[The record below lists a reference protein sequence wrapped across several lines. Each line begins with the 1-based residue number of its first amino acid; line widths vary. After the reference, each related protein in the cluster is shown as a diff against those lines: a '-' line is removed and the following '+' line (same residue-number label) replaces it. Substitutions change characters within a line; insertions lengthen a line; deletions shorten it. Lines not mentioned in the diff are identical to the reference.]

1 MCKRNNKMKRSYF
14 IIMSLLMATNVF
26 AQKGVEDGSRYGHG
40 QDSIKCLENISIYTE
55 YVKSGNYADAY
66 KSWKEVFT
74 DAPLAQMGT
83 YTNGV
88 KILSDLYQKETD
100 PAKKETYSNEL
111 MQVYEQRLKY
121 LPELNKLV
129 QTQVKEFDVKGAY
142 AHDYISY
149 TTKLDLDKAYKLL
162 RESVDLGKGE
172 NRYLV
177 FGDLMKISTAKF
189 AKDANHRENMIQD
202 YLDCSTY
209 INDVIAGIKDNDALL
224 EASRKTK
231 DNIDAYFVKSGAAD
245 CDNLQA
251 IYGPG
256 IEQNK
261 TNLEYLNKVISIMD
275 MLKCTSSDAYF
286 TAAEYSYTISPSSK
300 AAQSLGVLYYSKR
313 QDTAKALEYFNQAI
327 ELEEDPSLKSEYY
340 YRTAVILNSL
350 GQRNQSKSYFQKA
363 ISLNPNFGE
372 PYIQLAQ
379 LYASSH
385 EWCDEPALNQCTFYV
400 VLDKLQT
407 AKRVDP
413 SVAEE
418 ADKLIKTYSEYTPK
432 IEDLFML
439 SIKKGDKVEVKG
451 WINETTTVR

>member
-1 MCKRNNKMKRSYF
+1 MKRSYF

-40 QDSIKCLENISIYTE
+40 QDSITCLQNISIYTE
-55 YVKSGNYADAY
+55 YVKTGNYADAY

-74 DAPLAQMGT
+74 DAPLAQMVT

-88 KILSDLYQKETD
+88 KILKDMYQKETD
-100 PAKKETYSNEL
+100 PAKKEAYANEL

-121 LPELNKLV
+121 LPELNKFY
-129 QTQVKEFDVKGAY
+129 QNQITEYEVKGAY

-149 TTKLDLDKAYKLL
+149 TSKLDLDKAYKLI
-162 RESVDLGKGE
+162 RDAVDLGKGE
-172 NRYLV
+172 NQYYV
-177 FGDLMKISTAKF
+177 FGDLMKISSAKY
-189 AKDANHRENMIQD
+189 AKDANFRDNMIQD
-202 YLDCSTY
+202 YLDASTY
-209 INDVIAGIKDNDALL
+209 INTVIAGITDNEALL
-224 EASRKTK
+224 DASRKTK
-231 DNIDAYFVKSGAAD
+231 DNIDAYFIRSGAAD

-251 IYGPG
+251 IYGPK
-256 IEQNK
+256 IEENK
-261 TNLEYLNKVISIMD
+261 TNLEYLNKVVSIMS

-286 TAAEYSYTISPSSK
+286 AAAEYSYNIAPSSK
-300 AAQSLGVLYYSKR
+300 SAQSLGVLYYDKR
-313 QDTAKALEYFNQAI
+313 NDTAKALEYFNQAI
-327 ELEEDPSLKSEYY
+327 DLEEDPSLKSEYY
-340 YRTAVILNSL
+340 YKTAVILKSL
-350 GQRNQSKSYFQKA
+350 DQRSQAKNYLQKA

-379 LYASSH
+379 LYANNNQ
-385 EWCDEPALNQCTFYV
+385 WCDEPALNQCTFYV

-407 AKRVDP
+407 AKRMDP

-418 ADKLIKTYSEYTPK
+418 ADKLIKAYSEFTPK

>member
-1 MCKRNNKMKRSYF
+1 MKRSYF

-40 QDSIKCLENISIYTE
+40 QDSITCLQNISIYTE
-55 YVKSGNYADAY
+55 YVKTGNYADAY

-88 KILSDLYQKETD
+88 KILKDLYQKATD
-100 PAKKETYSNEL
+100 PVKKETYSNEL

-129 QTQVKEFDVKGAY
+129 QTPVKEYDVKGAY
-142 AHDYISY
+142 AHDYISS
-149 TTKLDLDKAYKLL
+149 TSKVDLDKAYKLL
-162 RESVDLGKGE
+162 RDAVDLGKGA
-172 NRYLV
+172 NQYFV
-177 FGDLMKISTAKF
+177 FGDLMKISSAKY

-202 YLDCSTY
+202 YLDASTY
-209 INDVIAGIKDNDALL
+209 INTVIAGITDNEAMLDA
-224 EASRKTK
+224 ARKTK
-231 DNIDAYFVKSGAAD
+231 DNIDAYFIRSGAAD

-251 IYGPG
+251 IYGPR
-256 IEQNK
+256 IEENK
-261 TNLEYLNKVISIMD
+261 TNLEYLNKVVSIMS
-275 MLKCTSSDAYF
+275 MLNCTSSDAYF
-286 TAAEYSYTISPSSK
+286 AAAEYSYNIAPSSK
-300 AAQSLGVLYYSKR
+300 SAQSLGVLYYDKR
-313 QDTAKALEYFNQAI
+313 RDTAKALEYFNQAI
-327 ELEEDPSLKSEYY
+327 DLEEDPSLKSEYCY
-340 YRTAVILNSL
+340 KVAVILQSQ
-350 GQRNQSKSYFQKA
+350 GQRSQAKSYLQKA
-363 ISLNPNFGE
+363 ISLNPNYGE
-372 PYIQLAQ
+372 PYILLAQ
-379 LYASSH
+379 LYAGSH
-385 EWCDEPALNQCTFYV
+385 QWCDEPALNQCTFYV